1 VSEPAWCTELPEET
15 VGEVLAL
22 VEAATATDGT
32 PPVGEHVL
40 RGLRWPGQHLLAHT
54 DTATDTATGTG
65 EDTGARLA
73 GYAQLDSGGTAEL
86 AVHPDARRRGI
97 GTGLAR
103 ALLARVDGG
112 PLRVWAHGEHPD
124 ALALAATLG
133 FRRVRELWQLR
144 RELDHPELPEARMPD
159 GVALR
164 TFVVGQDEPEL
175 LRVNNAAFDW
185 HPEEGNMTMEQLKES
200 EQQPWFDPAG
210 FLLAVDEADG
220 RLLGFHWTKVHADP
234 ERIGE
239 VYVVGVD
246 PAEQGRK
253 LGAVLT
259 LAGLRHLR
267 DDRGLDA
274 VMLYVE
280 SDNHA
285 AVRVYQRLGF
295 TRWHTDVLF
304 ARS

>member
-40 RGLRWPGQHLLAHT
+40 RGLRRPGQHLLAHT
-54 DTATDTATGTG
+54 GTATGTG
-65 EDTGARLA
+65 EDTGARVA

-144 RELDHPELPEARMPD
+144 RELGRPELPEARMPD

-200 EQQPWFDPAG
+200 QQQPWFDPAG

-220 RLLGFHWTKVHADP
+220 RLLGFHWTKVHP
-234 ERIGE
+234 NGLGE
-239 VYVVGVD
+239 IYVLAVD
-246 PAEQGRK
+246 PDAQGTG
-253 LGAVLT
+253 LGAALT
-259 LAGLRHLR
+259 VAGLAYLR
-267 DDRGLDA
+267 ERGVRQA
-274 VMLYVE
+274 MLYVE
-280 SDNHA
+280 SDNTA
-285 AVRVYQRLGF
+285 ALHTYHKLGF
-295 TRWHTDVLF
+295 THHHTDVEFL
-304 ARS
+304 RS